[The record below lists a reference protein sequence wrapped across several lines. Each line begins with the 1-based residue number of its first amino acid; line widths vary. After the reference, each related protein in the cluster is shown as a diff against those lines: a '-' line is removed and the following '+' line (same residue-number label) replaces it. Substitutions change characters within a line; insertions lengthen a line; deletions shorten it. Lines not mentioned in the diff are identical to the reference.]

1 MSDMRVL
8 FSGSTYIS
16 GPYECPTHLGDMAY
30 FCNAPEDIK
39 LQRGYLPPVYA
50 EVPEGKYIKTSH
62 WERVGE
68 TAVQVID
75 ELGDYAADAAVAE
88 MQRQGA
94 ALFFKTQTPAPALG
108 AALRQL
114 FPEYPDAEVNRA
126 VTAGAVGARV
136 DALANKQRAEGDQM
150 GYADMIA
157 LGVRLSTWFNAL
169 SAANG
174 TDETWTL
181 FEKYPEIMA

>member
-1 MSDMRVL
+1 MKRNTITGEVSERVPDGVYEGIQWHGGVPDDVAARAGWVDM
-8 FSGSTYIS
+8 
-16 GPYECPTHLGDMAY
+16 PA
-30 FCNAPEDIK
+30 
-39 LQRGYLPPVYA
+39 A
-50 EVPEGKYIKTSH
+50 EVE
-62 WERVGE
+62 
-68 TAVQVID
+68 AM
-75 ELGDYAADAAVAE
+75 AATQAAAAE
-88 MQRQGA
+88 MQRRGA

-126 VTAGAVGARV
+126 VTSGAVGARV
-136 DALANKQRAEGDQM
+136 DALANQKRAEGDQM

-181 FEKYPEIMA
+181 FEKYPEIMQ